1 MIEFTLHAERKIS
14 QRQLKKKWIR
24 EVLKKSEFVIK
35 SHGGRKI
42 AYKKIEKMYL
52 AVVFVKEGKNLI
64 VLTSH
69 WEKAFKPVKET

>member
-24 EVLKKSEFVIK
+24 EVLKKPEFVIK
-35 SHGGRKI
+35 SYNERKI

-52 AVVFVKEGKNLI
+52 AVVFVEEDNNLI

-69 WEKAFKPVKET
+69 WEKAFKPIKEG